1 MKIGIACGESA
12 VLANANSDRDLV
24 PGRSSQTEPSRSR
37 FEVQMNLFREA
48 ITLPQMNFSSH
59 FR

>member
-24 PGRSSQTEPSRSR
+24 PGRK
-37 FEVQMNLFREA
+37 
-48 ITLPQMNFSSH
+48 FSD
-59 FR
+59 